1 MTVCSNS
8 CSTDGQ
14 AKMIENPWSNP
25 KLTMGEACDIRIK
38 EARQVVEKL
47 CIQKAKIEA
56 MGWID
61 LPYQET
67 RNLINMEGY
76 PY

>member
-1 MTVCSNS
+1 MALCSNPCDQVGKLLES
-8 CSTDGQ
+8 
-14 AKMIENPWSNP
+14 PWSNL
-25 KLTMGEACDIRIK
+25 KLTMGQACDIRIK

-61 LPYQET
+61 LPYHET
-67 RNLINMEGY
+67 RNLVKGDNY

>member
-1 MTVCSNS
+1 MALCSNPCDQVGKLLES
-8 CSTDGQ
+8 
-14 AKMIENPWSNP
+14 PWSNP
-25 KLTMGEACDIRIK
+25 KLTMGQACDIRIK

-61 LPYQET
+61 LPYHEV
-67 RNLINMEGY
+67 RGLINMEGY